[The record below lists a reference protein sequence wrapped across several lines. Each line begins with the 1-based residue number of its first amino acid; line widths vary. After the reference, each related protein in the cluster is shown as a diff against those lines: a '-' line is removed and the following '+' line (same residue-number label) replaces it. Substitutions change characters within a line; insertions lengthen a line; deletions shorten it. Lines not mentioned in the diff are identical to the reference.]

1 MPRFFCLSLGTT
13 KEPRTHRSGP
23 FLYAAVREIYDF
35 AVFLLARFVIL
46 GDQKIKSQ
54 ATRMRH
60 LLASAFILGLTFANA
75 QADALVMPGQ
85 VTNVP
90 NGVSASSPA
99 PSTDAPA
106 ASSGTLSVKPVSPPE
121 SANDLICR
129 SIETAASTNDLPLE
143 FLTRLIWQESRFDT
157 HAISRAGAQGIAQ
170 FMPKTAEW
178 VGLSDP
184 FDTADAINKSA
195 ALLQSLRQQFGNLG
209 LAAAAYNAGPKRVSD
224 WLARRRGLPS
234 ETLAYVRI
242 VTGHQASEWSTPII
256 NSAATPGSPELP
268 TAIPCT
274 EIVKLFAEHHGTI
287 AIQPRPPATPAVAS
301 EKQPPW
307 GVQLVGGPS
316 QVVVLASFYQMQKTY
331 RGVLVSHTPLII
343 RSPVGTNSSWYRVR
357 VGAA

>member
-1 MPRFFCLSLGTT
+1 
-13 KEPRTHRSGP
+13 
-23 FLYAAVREIYDF
+23 
-35 AVFLLARFVIL
+35 
-46 GDQKIKSQ
+46 
-54 ATRMRH
+54 
-60 LLASAFILGLTFANA
+60 
-75 QADALVMPGQ
+75 
-85 VTNVP
+85 
-90 NGVSASSPA
+90 
-99 PSTDAPA
+99 
-106 ASSGTLSVKPVSPPE
+106 
-121 SANDLICR
+121 
-129 SIETAASTNDLPLE
+129 
-143 FLTRLIWQESRFDT
+143 
-157 HAISRAGAQGIAQ
+157 
-170 FMPKTAEW
+170 MPKTAEW

-256 NSAATPGSPELP
+256 NSAAAPGGPELP

-274 EIVKLFAEHHGTI
+274 EIVKLFAEHRGTI
-287 AIQPRPPATPAVAS
+287 ALQPRSPSTPAAAS

-316 QVVVLASFYQMQKTY
+316 QGVVLASFYQMQKTY
-331 RGVLVSHTPLII
+331 RGVLGSHTPMVI

-357 VGAA
+357 VGAATRNDAERLCSDLRTVGGSCLVQPN

>member
-1 MPRFFCLSLGTT
+1 
-13 KEPRTHRSGP
+13 
-23 FLYAAVREIYDF
+23 
-35 AVFLLARFVIL
+35 
-46 GDQKIKSQ
+46 
-54 ATRMRH
+54 MRH
-60 LLASAFILGLTFANA
+60 LLASAFVLGLTVTNA
-75 QADALVMPGQ
+75 HADALVTPGP
-85 VTNVP
+85 VTTVP
-90 NGVSASSPA
+90 NVVTPSSPTPSTSTPPASSAPLPLSGNPVSAS
-99 PSTDAPA
+99 
-106 ASSGTLSVKPVSPPE
+106 E

-129 SIETAASTNDLPLE
+129 SIETAASNNGLPLE
-143 FLTRLIWQESRFDT
+143 FLTRLIWQESRFDA

-256 NSAATPGSPELP
+256 NSAAAPGGPELP

-274 EIVKLFAEHHGTI
+274 EIVKLFAEHRGTI
-287 AIQPRPPATPAVAS
+287 ALQPRSPSTPAAAS

-316 QVVVLASFYQMQKTY
+316 QGVVLASFYQMQKTY
-331 RGVLVSHTPLII
+331 RGVLGSHTPMVI

-357 VGAA
+357 VGAATRNDAERLCSDLRTVGGSCLVQPN

>member
-1 MPRFFCLSLGTT
+1 
-13 KEPRTHRSGP
+13 
-23 FLYAAVREIYDF
+23 
-35 AVFLLARFVIL
+35 
-46 GDQKIKSQ
+46 
-54 ATRMRH
+54 MRH
-60 LLASAFILGLTFANA
+60 LLASVFILGLTVANA
-75 QADALVMPGQ
+75 QADALVTPGP

-90 NGVSASSPA
+90 NGVSPSSAA
-99 PSTDAPA
+99 PSTTAPP
-106 ASSGTLSVKPVSPPE
+106 ASSAPLSVKPISPPN
-121 SANDLICR
+121 ANDLICR
-129 SIETAASTNDLPLE
+129 SIETAASTNGLPLE

-157 HAISRAGAQGIAQ
+157 HAISHAGAQGIAQ

-178 VGLSDP
+178 VGLTDP
-184 FDTADAINKSA
+184 FDAADAINRSA

-224 WLARRRGLPS
+224 WLARKRGLPP

-242 VTGHQASEWSTPII
+242 VTGHQASEWSTTII
-256 NSAATPGSPELP
+256 NPAASGSPELP

-274 EIVKLFAEHHGTI
+274 EIVKLFAEHRGTI
-287 AIQPRPPATPAVAS
+287 AIQPRSPATPAVAG

-331 RGVLVSHTPLII
+331 RGVLGSHTPMII

-357 VGAA
+357 VGAATRNDAERLCSDLRTVGGSCLVQPN